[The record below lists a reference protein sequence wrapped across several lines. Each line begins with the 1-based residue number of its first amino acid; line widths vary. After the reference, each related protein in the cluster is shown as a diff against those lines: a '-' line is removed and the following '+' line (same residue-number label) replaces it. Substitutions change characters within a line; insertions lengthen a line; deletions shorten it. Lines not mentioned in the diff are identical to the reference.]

1 MADSI
6 LPAGSSETPGAD
18 HVATT
23 RPNRKASRRRSLPL
37 ALIRNPMSLT
47 GLVILSLIVG
57 MALLAPY
64 VAPGDPLAMVGQ
76 PLLWPGQDAA
86 FPLGTDSLGRDV
98 WAGIAH
104 GARISLLVGII
115 ATCLSFVS
123 GVSIG
128 AVAGYFG
135 GWVDDLV
142 VRFIEIFQTI
152 PGFVL
157 LVVLVAFAQPSFAT
171 VIIGIAAVSWDTI
184 ARLTRAEFRSLRRRD
199 FVVAAES
206 AGYSSFRIILREI
219 VPNAL
224 PPLVVSTS
232 IMVAS
237 AILMESALSFMGLA
251 DPNTATWG
259 GMIGTGRE
267 MIRTHW
273 YLTAIPGGFIV
284 ATVLSLNLIG
294 DGLNDAL
301 NPRSGE

>member
-1 MADSI
+1 MTDNI
-6 LPAGSSETPGAD
+6 LPAGSSQTFGAKSVD
-18 HVATT
+18 TT
-23 RPNRKASRRRSLPL
+23 RPDRKASRRRSLAL

-47 GLVILSLIVG
+47 GLVILSLIVA

-64 VAPGDPLAMVGQ
+64 VAPSDPLAMVGQ
-76 PLLWPGQDAA
+76 PLLWPGQDGA

-98 WAGIAH
+98 WAGVAH
-104 GARISLLVGII
+104 GARVSLMVGIV
-115 ATCLSFVS
+115 ATCLSFVT

-135 GWVDDLV
+135 GWIDDLV

-199 FVVAAES
+199 FVIAAES